1 MLQLPSQ
8 SPDALEAVCATRAVE
23 PGELLRVMRTA
34 HAKPCQRTVDG
45 LPAGWGSLC
54 PKSEPATRQIVAGWG
69 RPESEIDTPVN
80 IGNGPY
86 RDNGEGVA
94 PMPLPYPL
102 EGAAHATM
110 MGHVLCTASGALRLT
125 SGRAL
130 AVIGT
135 RWKAGYA
142 ASRAAFPTTS

>member
-86 RDNGEGVA
+86 RDNGEGAA

-102 EGAAHATM
+102 GRRPGAAANRREK
-110 MGHVLCTASGALRLT
+110 CT
-125 SGRAL
+125 
-130 AVIGT
+130 
-135 RWKAGYA
+135 K
-142 ASRAAFPTTS
+142 